1 MSGWR
6 IRYPAPVF
14 ISKVGILADK
24 HLFDT
29 SIIAEESLCMFTY
42 DK

>member
-1 MSGWR
+1 MSRWR

-14 ISKVGILADK
+14 ISRVSILADK

-29 SIIAEESLCMFTY
+29 SIIAEESLCVFMY